1 MMNELELLHSEIY
14 RLPLYYDIAFDF
26 RDIPQQA
33 DFLEE
38 VFRDATGREPDSII
52 DLGCGPGYF
61 VGEFAKRGKR
71 STGIDISS
79 EMIEYARRKISK
91 EHLTTELMVGDFLD
105 FSLHDPVDMAILMLD
120 SVGHILTNDNF
131 IRHLECIA
139 SNLNSDGIYFIEF
152 SHPFDEIIKD
162 ERRVKNHWVSE
173 RDGIVVE
180 TNWGYPSDK
189 FDAIGQITTTTVS
202 MRITDRGETFE
213 IRETSF
219 ERLYTAQEVLAL
231 VRLSG
236 VFDFVDWYGGFST
249 SQPLDNSRKSWRMN
263 VVLRKRNKSG

>member
-1 MMNELELLHSEIY
+1 MINEMELLHSEIY

-38 VFRDATGREPDSII
+38 VFGDATGRDPDSII

-61 VGEFAKRGKR
+61 VEEFANRGKR
-71 STGIDISS
+71 STGIDISP

-91 EHLTTELMVGDFLD
+91 KHLTTELIVGDFLD

-120 SVGHILTNDNF
+120 SVSYILTYDNF
-131 IRHLECIA
+131 IKHLECVA
-139 SNLNSDGIYFIEF
+139 SNLNPNGIYFIEF
-152 SHPFDEIIKD
+152 SHPADIIMS
-162 ERRVKNHWVSE
+162 EQRAKNHWVSE

-180 TNWGYPSDK
+180 TNWGCPSDK
-189 FDAIGQITTTTVS
+189 VDAIGQITQTTVS
-202 MRITDRGETFE
+202 MRITDRGETFG
-213 IRETSF
+213 IKETSSQKF
-219 ERLYTAQEVLAL
+219 YTAQEVLAL

-236 VFDFVDWYGGFST
+236 VFDFVNWYGDFNT

-263 VVLRKRNKSG
+263 VVLQKRNRSG